1 MKKRVLSGLLVLVLL
16 AGVGGL
22 LFAGA
27 QEETEEW
34 RPVRTI
40 TTIVPWGAGGVSD
53 QAARV
58 LASEMETVLGVKIAI
73 VNQPGAS
80 GSIGTKAAYDK
91 AHDGYTWVGNTN
103 TSVATYQVRELTP
116 EISHKDWQG
125 FFAMSTPAVIC
136 VNADSPI
143 TDWDSLVQA
152 FKSREVAVATAG
164 IGSTGHI
171 AAELYSRQLNV
182 KYKQVP
188 YGGGNPAVVATVAG
202 ETEVVMQTSL
212 ECSDMLRAKKL
223 RPIAVMADEAMTI
236 SGVGEIPPAT
246 QFKKGFRGMSSLVGI
261 LIPRDTPADVQKAIS
276 KAFDVAAN
284 SEPLKKLADE
294 KGAVAVN
301 LQGEAAD
308 NAMNV
313 AASQFG
319 WILYEV
325 GVAPKSPDTYG
336 IPKPE

>member
-1 MKKRVLSGLLVLVLL
+1 M
-16 AGVGGL
+16 
-22 LFAGA
+22 
-27 QEETEEW
+27 
-34 RPVRTI
+34 
-40 TTIVPWGAGGVSD
+40 IVPWGAGGLSD
-53 QAARV
+53 QTARV
-58 LASEMETVLGVKIAI
+58 LASEMEIVLGVKIAI

-91 AHDGYTWVGNTN
+91 PHDGYTWVGNSN

-116 EISHKDWQG
+116 EISHRDWQG
-125 FFAMSTPAVIC
+125 FFAIFTPPVIC
-136 VNADSPI
+136 VNPDSPI
-143 TDWDSLVQA
+143 NDWESLLKA
-152 FKSREVAVATAG
+152 FQTREILVASAG

-171 AAELYSRQLNV
+171 AAELYSRQMGV
-182 KYKQVP
+182 SYKNVP
-188 YGGGNPAVVATVAG
+188 YKGGNPAVVATVAG

-223 RPIAVMADEAMTI
+223 RPIAVMADKAMTI

-246 QFKKGFRGMSSLVGI
+246 RFKPGFKGMASLVGI
-261 LIPRDTPADVQKAIS
+261 LIPRDTPANVQKAVS

-308 NAMNV
+308 QAMNV

>member
-1 MKKRVLSGLLVLVLL
+1 VKKNVVRGVLVLL
-16 AGVGGL
+16 ALVGVAGL
-22 LFAGA
+22 LGA
-27 QEETEEW
+27 TAQKETGEW
-34 RPVRTI
+34 RPDRTI
-40 TTIVPWGAGGVSD
+40 TIVVPWGAGGVSD

-58 LASEMETVLGVKIAI
+58 LGSEMEPVLGVKIAI

-80 GSIGTKAAYDK
+80 GAVGTKAAYDK

-116 EISHKDWQG
+116 EISHRDWQG

-143 TDWDSLVQA
+143 TDWDSLLKA
-152 FKSREVAVATAG
+152 FQTREVAVATAG
-164 IGSTGHI
+164 IGSTGHF
-171 AAELYSRQLNV
+171 AAELYARQMGV
-182 KYKQVP
+182 HYKQVP

-223 RPIAVMADEAMTI
+223 RPIAVLADEAMTI

-246 QFKKGFRGMSSLVGI
+246 KFKKGFQGMSSLVGI
-261 LIPRDTPADVQKAIS
+261 LIPKDTPANVQKAIT

-284 SEPLKKLADE
+284 SETLKKLADE
-294 KGAVAVN
+294 KGGVAVN

-308 NAMNV
+308 KAINV
-313 AASQFG
+313 AASQFS

-325 GVAPKSPDTYG
+325 GVAPKSPELYG
-336 IPKPE
+336 IPKP